1 MENLITFVKVG
12 EERLNADYIPFPCK
26 KGGFIFFVEEVDKE
40 DGPRAW
46 GWQRSKATSEDE
58 AIKEAKEL
66 SSETEGW
73 YKEYTPYRVVFVK

>member
-26 KGGFIFFVEEVDKE
+26 KGDFIFFVEEVDKE

-46 GWQRSKATSEDE
+46 GGRDRKLLL
-58 AIKEAKEL
+58 KMRL
-66 SSETEGW
+66 SRRP
-73 YKEYTPYRVVFVK
+73 KN